1 MDRIAMKRIKRPS
14 LIDLHIGRMMRMRR
28 RELQISRADLGA
40 HLGVTYQQIQRYEK
54 GTSRISAVRLYH
66 VCTILKVP
74 FAYMFGH
81 EPG

>member
-1 MDRIAMKRIKRPS
+1 MDRIAMKRIKTPS
-14 LIDLHIGRMMRMRR
+14 LIDRNIGRAIRLRR
-28 RELQISRADLGA
+28 RELQISQADLGA
-40 HLGVTYQQIQRYEK
+40 LLGLTYQQIQRYEK